1 MNDSLREKA
10 PKSLTGDVYCAVY
23 WSVLQDLCARVMD
36 QNAAWLSNGGN
47 MESVRLS
54 LSLSLSLLVDLLGR
68 NESVVLNRVEFS
80 SLLQYLVSAADW
92 CHVAPPC
99 FGPASEGTFGV

>member
-1 MNDSLREKA
+1 
-10 PKSLTGDVYCAVY
+10 
-23 WSVLQDLCARVMD
+23 
-36 QNAAWLSNGGN
+36 